1 MALTK
6 RLFDAHF
13 HIIDPRF
20 PLIENQGFMPEA
32 YTVGDYQA
40 QTKELNIVGG
50 AVVSG
55 SFQGFDQSYLVDALT
70 KLGEGYVGVT
80 QLPSTVSDEEI
91 LRLHQAGVRALRF
104 NLKRGG
110 SAELIDLEAMA
121 HRVFELAGWHVELYI
136 DGSKLVELSPSL
148 KSLPKLCIDH
158 LGLTVDGEQ
167 TLIELVEQGAY
178 VKACGFGRVAFD
190 MRKRLSRLIAVNP
203 NSLVFATDLPGT
215 RALQPFQLS
224 DITLIQVTIDPS
236 LHDNVFIENAIE
248 LYGC

>member
-136 DGSKLVELSPSL
+136 DGPQLEELRPRL
-148 KSLPKLCIDH
+148 KALPKLCIDH
-158 LGLTVDGEQ
+158 LGLTEAGEQ
-167 TLIELVEQGAY
+167 PLIELVEWGAY
-178 VKACGFGRVAFD
+178 VKACGFGRVNFD
-190 MRKRLSRLIAVNP
+190 VRERISHIITANP

-215 RALQPFQLS
+215 RAPHPFQSS
-224 DITLIQVTIDPS
+224 DITLIQETIDPKY
-236 LHDNVFIENAIE
+236 HDKVFLENAE
-248 LYGC
+248 RLYGI